1 MQIQR
6 RLLGGI
12 LQGQYKNTSVL
23 IWLPAG
29 AFQECPREPAISPT
43 AEWSPGASLGT
54 GLALERQH
62 PLIPVT
68 SKDTAGT
75 HRTTDPPPSRGPV
88 ARWLCIVMLQWA
100 VAGQQLHRAAA
111 AWHHYASF
119 SWRLNLLQQWAQQ
132 LELQAVPAAL
142 HLLRYR
148 STLLGPWQCK
158 FDDCS
163 SSPSSVCYSL
173 CFFSLCPEARQFVE
187 PSWFPAQ
194 HSHCLSV
201 LSCTALLSRSWIMDC
216 KIVWSWWCDRMVVD
230 ENTEMHPFLPVC
242 VKARFDLLTAQ
253 MRSRELWVCTS
264 VACSCFQTSP
274 LD

>member
-43 AEWSPGASLGT
+43 AEWSPGALLGT
-54 GLALERQH
+54 GLALEGQY
-62 PLIPVT
+62 PLILVT
-68 SKDTAGT
+68 SRDTAGT
-75 HRTTDPPPSRGPV
+75 HRTTAPPSCVPV
-88 ARWLCIVMLQWA
+88 LHWLCIVMLQWV

-142 HLLRYR
+142 HLLWYR

-163 SSPSSVCYSL
+163 PSPSSVCVFSVCALRQGNSWSRPGSLHSAAPASWSWAVRL
-173 CFFSLCPEARQFVE
+173 CFPGLE
-187 PSWFPAQ
+187 
-194 HSHCLSV
+194 
-201 LSCTALLSRSWIMDC
+201 
-216 KIVWSWWCDRMVVD
+216 
-230 ENTEMHPFLPVC
+230 
-242 VKARFDLLTAQ
+242 
-253 MRSRELWVCTS
+253 
-264 VACSCFQTSP
+264 
-274 LD
+274 